1 MVAEI
6 LTFRVGI
13 AEFRYE
19 QSSDV
24 IHFLYFQKYWLQT
37 SWYFICYK
45 RNHRSLNFDVSLP
58 SQQCFWLLATVKL
71 AIWVRFCYFVAREL
85 ATIVLFQKKYRRT
98 SICLVTLNFTTACPI
113 APATCED
120 IILNHFN
127 FANTSNFS
135 GEFACSVL
143 QNCIYNMHCTRNCIK
158 TFFILMSIDLLQF
171 FDKIASLYMSMTS
184 VVANCVDTRNHF
196 ERRLRCCDIFI
207 SIFLNSFEII
217 CHDLVV
223 W

>member
-45 RNHRSLNFDVSLP
+45 RNHQSLNFDVPLP
-58 SQQCFWLLATVKL
+58 SQQLLATVKL

-98 SICLVTLNFTTACPI
+98 SICL
-113 APATCED
+113 ATIKFYYRLSNSSGYLRRYHSQPLQFCQHEQFQRR
-120 IILNHFN
+120 ICLFCALELYLQHALHKKLHQNLFHTHGHRFITILR
-127 FANTSNFS
+127 
-135 GEFACSVL
+135 
-143 QNCIYNMHCTRNCIK
+143 QNCI
-158 TFFILMSIDLLQF
+158 
-171 FDKIASLYMSMTS
+171 SLYEY
-184 VVANCVDTRNHF
+184 DF
-196 ERRLRCCDIFI
+196 CCCQLCRHAQ
-207 SIFLNSFEII
+207 SL
-217 CHDLVV
+217 
-223 W
+223 